1 MNTNVELRIKRIVS
15 EQTGVDESK
24 LSAETGLVHDLM
36 CDSLDMVELVMAVE
50 DEFELEIPDEE
61 AEAIQTVGQAI
72 EYVSARVPQSL
83 I

>member
-1 MNTNVELRIKRIVS
+1 MNTNVEQRIKRIVS

-24 LSAETGLVHDLM
+24 LSAETGLVQDLG
-36 CDSLDMVELVMAVE
+36 CDSLDMVELVMVVE
-50 DEFELEIPDEE
+50 DEFELDIPDEE

-83 I
+83 V

>member
-1 MNTNVELRIKRIVS
+1 MSSTIEERIKRIVS

-24 LSAETGLVHDLM
+24 ITQATHLIADLG

-50 DEFELEIPDEE
+50 DEFDLEIPDEE

-72 EYVSARVPQSL
+72 EYVSARVSQSL